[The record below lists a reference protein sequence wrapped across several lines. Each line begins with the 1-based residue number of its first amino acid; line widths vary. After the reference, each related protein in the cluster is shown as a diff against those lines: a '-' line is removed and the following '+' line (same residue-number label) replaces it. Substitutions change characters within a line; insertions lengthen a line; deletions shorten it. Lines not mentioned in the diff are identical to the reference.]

1 MCGTPL
7 AAAAACCGCC
17 GDSGTG
23 YCTEATD
30 FVRGLRALGV
40 SVSAA
45 QHGDSPNPDY
55 TSGMPEDTRRDVD
68 AIVGSAFSPQS
79 SVVVCHSAPGFWF
92 TPATLAPCPPPGASY
107 FIGRTMFEVR
117 LTTFGARRRGGGV
130 CVVSL
135 GHCLQHLSCSRHTRH
150 CCGKPAHRSTPTHM
164 HACLVYR
171 CNIMPSCSLLGRSSP
186 CYRRQTVCRRTGSG
200 T

>member
-1 MCGTPL
+1 M
-7 AAAAACCGCC
+7 AAAACCGCC

-130 CVVSL
+130 CVVPGTLSPAPVLFTAHASL
-135 GHCLQHLSCSRHTRH
+135 LLSKA
-150 CCGKPAHRSTPTHM
+150 KPAHRSTPTHM